1 MGRKVGRLIV
11 IKQVDDYIGSNGKH
25 YDQWMCECSC
35 EDHNIVILRGSN
47 IRGQRTL
54 SCGCLRKEVA
64 EVIHLGYFDNKDD
77 AIKARLYAEQKY
89 FKEFAP
95 QKHLYE
101 QYGIIV
107 ENKDDR
113 D

>member
-1 MGRKVGRLIV
+1 MVKTKEDLVGRKVGRLTV

-25 YDQWMCECSC
+25 YDQWMCECS
-35 EDHNIVILRGSN
+35 
-47 IRGQRTL
+47 
-54 SCGCLRKEVA
+54 
-64 EVIHLGYFDNKDD
+64 
-77 AIKARLYAEQKY
+77 
-89 FKEFAP
+89 
-95 QKHLYE
+95 YE

>member
-1 MGRKVGRLIV
+1 MVKTKEDLVGRKVGRLIV

-35 EDHNIVILRGSN
+35 
-47 IRGQRTL
+47 
-54 SCGCLRKEVA
+54 
-64 EVIHLGYFDNKDD
+64 
-77 AIKARLYAEQKY
+77 
-89 FKEFAP
+89 KEFAP